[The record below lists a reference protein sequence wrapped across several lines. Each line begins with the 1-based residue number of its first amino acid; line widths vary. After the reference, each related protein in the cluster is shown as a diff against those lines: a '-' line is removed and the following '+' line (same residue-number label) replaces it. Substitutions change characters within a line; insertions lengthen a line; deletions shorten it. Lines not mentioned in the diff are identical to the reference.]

1 MAETK
6 VDAFVLAGMDLTWT
20 EGRFNL
26 SSGIEIE
33 TVGEWAA
40 TAERTTSVTL
50 TSQSADSLGRAIG
63 VCPTLD
69 ISRPDSSM
77 KTGLFCEARRGCEA
91 GADALMFDVVGR
103 MIAKA
108 GLKIPDGMN
117 AGP

>member
-6 VDAFVLAGMDLTWT
+6 VDAFVLAGIDLMWT
-20 EGRFNL
+20 GGRFNF

>member
-1 MAETK
+1 
-6 VDAFVLAGMDLTWT
+6 
-20 EGRFNL
+20 
-26 SSGIEIE
+26 
-33 TVGEWAA
+33 
-40 TAERTTSVTL
+40 
-50 TSQSADSLGRAIG
+50 
-63 VCPTLD
+63 
-69 ISRPDSSM
+69 M